1 MQSSPSV
8 DTSRGWI
15 GQTPS
20 AGAGQRAG
28 KAEAR
33 SPETPARSV
42 AEKEEAFPDVL
53 KQVVNPA
60 QGKMAPTE
68 KAQADGTVSSDF
80 RKTRILSDPDS
91 TSESSSE
98 TAGMLPAWLTS
109 LLGGLAVPV
118 STPQVPVCGGLAA
131 SVGAQSG
138 TLAAVGTGQ
147 GRAPLD
153 ALLQRL
159 QNALK
164 EPGTIDPDGAAEVPE
179 DDLAVLQKSLMEN
192 VPAGAALLTQFEGT
206 DEGAGEE
213 MSLPTLVTI
222 RHAAGTARMVGDD
235 GDSQTGD
242 VEEVFSLDPDS
253 DVRELS
259 RKLASAREGVGTLVD
274 GNGAD
279 LQNPVAGQVVDPR
292 HAALPTDRFSLDTTV
307 SLRHV
312 DLTNAVRQA
321 QAAIADMTERMQ
333 GEVSLNTE
341 SLRAVL
347 RLDPPALGR
356 LNIRLEIDDTQRVT
370 AYFHADQAQT
380 GDFLRQNEGDL
391 RQGFTRQG
399 FDSDKVQFVY
409 EEGETGNFDQWLTE
423 KALSA

>member
-15 GQTPS
+15 GQTPP
-20 AGAGQRAG
+20 AGATQRVG
-28 KAEAR
+28 KAETR
-33 SPETPARSV
+33 SPETPRAVS
-42 AEKEEAFPDVL
+42 EKEEAFPDVL
-53 KQVVNPA
+53 KQVVNPTKGGMA
-60 QGKMAPTE
+60 QTA
-68 KAQADGTVSSDF
+68 KAQTNGAVSSDF
-80 RKTRILSDPDS
+80 KKTQGLSDPDS
-91 TSESSSE
+91 KSESSSE
-98 TAGMLPAWLTS
+98 MAGMLPAWLTS
-109 LLGGLAVPV
+109 LLDGLAVPV
-118 STPQVPVCGGLAA
+118 SALQVPVCAGFSATADAQAGTSAV
-131 SVGAQSG
+131 VGA
-138 TLAAVGTGQ
+138 GQ

-159 QNALK
+159 QSALK
-164 EPGTIDPDGAAEVPE
+164 DQETVDPDGQGISE
-179 DDLAVLQKSLMEN
+179 DELAVLQKSLTEN
-192 VPAGAALLTQFEGT
+192 VPAGAALVTQFEGT

-222 RHAAGTARMVGDD
+222 RHTTGAARAAGDD
-235 GDSQTGD
+235 GDSQTGTA
-242 VEEVFSLDPDS
+242 EEALTLDSDPDAR
-253 DVRELS
+253 VLL
-259 RKLASAREGVGTLVD
+259 RKLVSARDGDGALQD
-274 GNGAD
+274 GNGAGP
-279 LQNPVAGQVVDPR
+279 QNPVAGQTVDLR
-292 HAALPTDRFSLDTTV
+292 HAALPTDRFSLDATA

-321 QAAIADMTERMQ
+321 QVAIADMTERMQ

-370 AYFHADQAQT
+370 AYLHADQAQT

-399 FDSDKVQFVY
+399 FDSDKVKFVY

-423 KALSA
+423 KTRSA

>member
-20 AGAGQRAG
+20 VSAGQRAG

-33 SPETPARSV
+33 SPETPARAV

-53 KQVVNPA
+53 KQVVNPVKEERV
-60 QGKMAPTE
+60 QTD
-68 KAQADGTVSSDF
+68 KAQVDGTVSSDF

-118 STPQVPVCGGLAA
+118 SAPQEPVCAGLAA

-164 EPGTIDPDGAAEVPE
+164 EPDSVDPDGAGLPE

-213 MSLPTLVTI
+213 VSLPTLVTI
-222 RHAAGTARMVGDD
+222 RHAAGVRMAGDE
-235 GDSQTGD
+235 GDNPTGA
-242 VEEVFSLDPDS
+242 VEEVFSFDPDS
-253 DVRELS
+253 GVRELS
-259 RKLASAREGVGTLVD
+259 RKLASAREGEGTFPD
-274 GNGAD
+274 GTGAD
-279 LQNPVAGQVVDPR
+279 LQNPVAGQVMDQR
-292 HAALPTDRFSLDTTV
+292 HAVLPTDRFSLDASV

-341 SLRAVL
+341 TLRAVL

-356 LNIRLEIDDTQRVT
+356 LNIRLEIDDSQRVT
-370 AYFHADQAQT
+370 AYLHADQAQT